1 MCIYRKAFAFK
12 PISNF
17 LLDTLKWIENLT
29 LIEHYQ
35 RLGYLFFIFNL
46 TCWKCVA
53 LEENTLSHAFQ
64 YYYTSRP
71 STLFNVFFIGGS
83 VFANKGRT
91 PPPTGYHPHQKNE
104 SCRFPSCSTLS
115 TA

>member
-64 YYYTSRP
+64 YYYTSQTKH
-71 STLFNVFFIGGS
+71 TLQRVFYWGIS
-83 VFANKGRT
+83 ICK
-91 PPPTGYHPHQKNE
+91 
-104 SCRFPSCSTLS
+104 
-115 TA
+115 